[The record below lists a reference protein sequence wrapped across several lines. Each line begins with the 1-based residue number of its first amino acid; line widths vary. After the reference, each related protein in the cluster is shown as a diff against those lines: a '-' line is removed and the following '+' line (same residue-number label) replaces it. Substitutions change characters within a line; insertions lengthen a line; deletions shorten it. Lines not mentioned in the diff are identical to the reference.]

1 MEKRGSVCWNAA
13 HQKTYWPKHFA
24 ASRRWGSTASS
35 LSYQTRHGRQPESA
49 MGWAAIP
56 VIRLTHTH
64 TELEPSPQCG
74 AVTAG
79 SHLRAIS
86 HKKSNEKLVKN
97 AANRRLTVF
106 GWYQFAVDS
115 RRLTPG
121 QSERERER
129 DRDSERDGE
138 WAVEREEIGETYID
152 LLWKWKFLAK
162 CANGNCKLA
171 TAANVSKSYLVCPS
185 KVWVYQTGICP
196 RNGEGCVE
204 INWIEVGEKKS
215 N

>member
-1 MEKRGSVCWNAA
+1 MIQRSFRYVIKQRDWRRGEESVLWNAA

-24 ASRRWGSTASS
+24 PSRRWGSTVSS
-35 LSYQTRHGRQPESA
+35 LSYQTRHGRQPDSA

-64 TELEPSPQCG
+64 THRAWAKS
-74 AVTAG
+74 AMRG

-115 RRLTPG
+115 RQLTPG

-129 DRDSERDGE
+129 ERDEE
-138 WAVEREEIGETYID
+138 WVVEREEIGEAYID

-185 KVWVYQTGICP
+185 KVRVF
-196 RNGEGCVE
+196 
-204 INWIEVGEKKS
+204 
-215 N
+215 